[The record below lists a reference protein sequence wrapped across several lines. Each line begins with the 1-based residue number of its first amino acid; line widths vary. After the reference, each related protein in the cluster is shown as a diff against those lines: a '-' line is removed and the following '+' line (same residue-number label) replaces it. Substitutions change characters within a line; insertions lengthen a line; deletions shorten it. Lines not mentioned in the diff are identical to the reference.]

1 MTSQEEKTERDEL
14 NKKAKALGIVSP
26 HLFGME
32 KLLQKI
38 AEAEVVPEVEVVA
51 EVVVAAP
58 VIKPEPVVERK
69 VAPKMVVT
77 GRKEDSRTKRIK
89 ELEAA
94 NPGVKYITKKAG
106 TTPAQL
112 KAIGLESTG
121 EYLKND
127 LICCTDKD
135 SYEGWLDERNAGA
148 RRTMD
153 SIDTEGTKIKSHTA
167 QAKVPYG
174 K

>member
-38 AEAEVVPEVEVVA
+38 AEAEVVPEVAEVVA
-51 EVVVAAP
+51 EAP
-58 VIKPEPVVERK
+58 IAVIKPEPVVERK

>member
-51 EVVVAAP
+51 EVVVAP

-106 TTPAQL
+106 TTPSQL

-135 SYEGWLDERNAGA
+135 SYEEWMEERNAGA

>member
-51 EVVVAAP
+51 EVVAP

-106 TTPAQL
+106 TTPSQL

-135 SYEGWLDERNAGA
+135 SYEEWMEERNAGA

>member
-38 AEAEVVPEVEVVA
+38 AEAEVVPEVAVVA
-51 EVVVAAP
+51 EVVAP